1 MAKQEHLP
9 TWISGKWCVA
19 AFRDSLIS
27 TLRKDRS
34 CNNLYMYFYAVTQSG
49 WDQVRQS
56 ILNWKSSKKNRNVTL
71 FVGTDHGI
79 TDPSALEQISKDG
92 VDVRLMLKYH
102 GVFHPKVVQLSGK
115 SRQVLWVGSNNLTR
129 DGLLNNVE
137 LAVLV
142 TGRSL
147 SASFTRWAQL
157 IESASVPLTRDLLNS
172 YKRQRRKFE
181 KQRAKAKAIAFT
193 WEKRTGSQAPLES
206 AEVEEGDL
214 IVEVMPK
221 ETGGDGKQL
230 QLPVKAASGYFNVG
244 RDGASKKV
252 TLQAKDGSVTRE
264 VTMTMFHNY
273 TVRIVIGDLEYRDRP
288 CVIVFRR
295 EPNDLFLYEIVA
307 QNIFPVR
314 YKELLALCTEQT
326 RSTSRRWGVA

>member
-1 MAKQEHLP
+1 MAEQKHLP

-27 TLRKDRS
+27 NLKKDHT
-34 CNNLYMYFYAVTQSG
+34 CNSLCMYFYAVTQSG

-56 ILNWKSSKKNRNVTL
+56 ILHWKNGKKNRRVIL

-79 TDPSALEQISKDG
+79 TDPSALERISDDG
-92 VDVRLMLKYH
+92 VDVHLMLKYH
-102 GVFHPKVVQLSGK
+102 GVFHPKVVWLSGK
-115 SRQVLWVGSNNLTR
+115 RKHTLWVGSNNLTR

-137 LAVLV
+137 FAVLV
-142 TGRSL
+142 TGQSL
-147 SASFTRWAQL
+147 SASFSRWAQS
-157 IESASVPLTRDLLNS
+157 IESASVPLTQDVLNS

-181 KQRAKAKAIAFT
+181 TNRAKAKAITFT
-193 WEKRTGSQAPLES
+193 WEKRTESQATKKS
-206 AEVEEGDL
+206 AEVETGDL

-230 QLPVKAASGYFNVG
+230 QLPVKAASEYFGVMG
-244 RDGASKKV
+244 DGASKKV
-252 TLQAKDGSVTRE
+252 SLRAKDGSVTRE
-264 VTMTMFHNY
+264 VTMTVFHNN

-314 YKELLALCTEQT
+314 YKALLALCTEQT